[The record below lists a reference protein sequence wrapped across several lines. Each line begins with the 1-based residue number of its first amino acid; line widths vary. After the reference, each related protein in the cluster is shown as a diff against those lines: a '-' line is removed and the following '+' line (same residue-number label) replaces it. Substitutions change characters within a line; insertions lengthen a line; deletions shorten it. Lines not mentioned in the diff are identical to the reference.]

1 MIFFLLNDY
10 LILKL
15 KLMKKLIV
23 FILTVVFALPICAQG
38 FASFNVEGSFQ
49 PAMIKYNVEG
59 PSVIEVLVNEKT
71 DIKNINFKYK
81 LNAGCTLANELTPDF
96 TLPQTVIINKNDG
109 NSKEWVVNVKQL
121 KASSLPLELTFSN
134 NNPSVWDSRVIGWAG
149 IGIDPRITSVIRF
162 GNKGV
167 SFWVAIKQPAT
178 KVDYQLKMVSKEK
191 VSFDGEFVVETSKDG
206 RSWELLK
213 KFNEQNQISADGNY
227 RHDIRKDVRFIRWSY
242 VSRVKLNLNLNN
254 IYVTAE

>member
-1 MIFFLLNDY
+1 
-10 LILKL
+10 
-15 KLMKKLIV
+15 MKKLIV
-23 FILTVVFALPICAQG
+23 IILTAVFTLPLFAQG
-38 FASFNVEGSFQ
+38 FASFNVEGSLQ
-49 PAMIKYNVEG
+49 PAVIKNITDG
-59 PSVIEVLVNEKT
+59 PSQIEVLVSEKT
-71 DIKNINFKYK
+71 DIKNVKFKYK
-81 LNAGCTLANELTPDF
+81 LYSGCSLEKELTADF
-96 TLPQTVIINKNDG
+96 TQPQTVVVNKNDG

-121 KASSLPLELTFSN
+121 KAASLPLELIFSN
-134 NNPSVWDSRVIGWAG
+134 NNLSIWDAGVTGWAG
-149 IGIDPRITSVIRF
+149 IGIDPRITSTIRF

-191 VSFDGEFVVETSKDG
+191 VSFDGEFVVEASKDG

-213 KFNEQNQISADGNY
+213 EFNEQNQISADGNY
-227 RHDIRKDVRFIRWSY
+227 RHDISKDIRFIRWTY

>member
-1 MIFFLLNDY
+1 
-10 LILKL
+10 
-15 KLMKKLIV
+15 MKKLIV
-23 FILTVVFALPICAQG
+23 IILTAVFALPIFAQG
-38 FASFNVEGSFQ
+38 FASFNVEGSLQ
-49 PAMIKYNVEG
+49 PAVIKNITDG
-59 PSVIEVLVNEKT
+59 PSQIEVLVSEKT
-71 DIKNINFKYK
+71 DIKNVKFKYK
-81 LNAGCTLANELTPDF
+81 LYSGCSLEKELTADF
-96 TLPQTVIINKNDG
+96 TQPQTVVVNKNDG

-121 KASSLPLELTFSN
+121 KAASLPLELIFSN
-134 NNPSVWDSRVIGWAG
+134 NNVSIWDAGVTGWAG
-149 IGIDPRITSVIRF
+149 IGIDHRITSTIRF

-191 VSFDGEFVVETSKDG
+191 VSFDGEFVVEASKDG

-213 KFNEQNQISADGNY
+213 EFNEQNQISADGNY
-227 RHDIRKDVRFIRWSY
+227 RHDISKDIRFIRWTY